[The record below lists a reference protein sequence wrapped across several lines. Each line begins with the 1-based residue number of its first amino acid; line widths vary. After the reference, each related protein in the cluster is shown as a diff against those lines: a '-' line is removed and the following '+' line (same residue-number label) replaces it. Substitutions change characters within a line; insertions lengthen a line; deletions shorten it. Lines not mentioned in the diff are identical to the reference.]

1 MKSEIDVQP
10 QSAKHIDEGLAQNN
24 GSEIAGRSV
33 FAVGT
38 SAAGIVVQTLFLAED
53 GRMLEVPAV
62 FPNLGYALDQIDHLK
77 RLVIERFEQAA
88 HPGSTA
94 KCKRA
99 LIHIGLRTSR
109 ATTRGSTGLGGSVF

>member
-10 QSAKHIDEGLAQNN
+10 QSAKHIDEGVAQNN
-24 GSEIAGRSV
+24 DSEIAGRSV

-62 FPNLGYALDQIDHLK
+62 FPNIGYALDQIDHLR

-88 HPGSTA
+88 LVGAQVIAANTQQNSGVPAENSATPQSTD
-94 KCKRA
+94 
-99 LIHIGLRTSR
+99 
-109 ATTRGSTGLGGSVF
+109 

>member
-88 HPGSTA
+88 QVGVQVIAANNQQKSCVPAENSATPQSTD
-94 KCKRA
+94 
-99 LIHIGLRTSR
+99 
-109 ATTRGSTGLGGSVF
+109 

>member
-10 QSAKHIDEGLAQNN
+10 QNAKHIDEGVVQNN

-38 SAAGIVVQTLFLAED
+38 SAAGIFVQTLFIAED
-53 GRMLEVPAV
+53 GRMLEIPAV

-88 HPGSTA
+88 QVGVQVIAANNQQNSGAVAENSASAQPTN
-94 KCKRA
+94 
-99 LIHIGLRTSR
+99 
-109 ATTRGSTGLGGSVF
+109 